1 MKYPK
6 ALGLAAVAA
15 MALTALLGAGSASA
29 TVLCKTALEEGC
41 AGTWDY
47 PAGTEIDLSL
57 VGTTSTSGTSGELLD
72 TCTESTSKGSTT
84 NTGGASE
91 TVDWNL
97 TVYSSSNCTGTTD
110 TISNGSLEVHWI
122 AGSTNG
128 TVTSKNTQ
136 ATKII
141 PGGVSCTYG
150 TGASGSDLGT
160 LEGGAEPTLH
170 VKTPLAKLAG
180 SFLCPGEVVWDGF
193 YAVTS
198 PQPLYVSKS

>member
-1 MKYPK
+1 MKYLK
-6 ALGLAAVAA
+6 TLGFAAVTA
-15 MALTALLGAGSASA
+15 MALTAFFGASSASA
-29 TVLCKTALEEGC
+29 TVLCKTALSEGC
-41 AGTWDY
+41 AGNWDY
-47 PAGTEIDLSL
+47 PTGTEIDLSL
-57 VGTTSTSGTSGELLD
+57 VSTTSTKTTEGELLD
-72 TCTESTSKGSTT
+72 ACTEGTSKGSTT
-84 NTGGASE
+84 NTGGPSE

-122 AGSTNG
+122 SGSTNG

-150 TGASGSDLGT
+150 TGATGTDLGT
-160 LEGGAEPTLH
+160 LEGGTEPTLH
-170 VKTPLAKLAG
+170 VKTPLSKLAG

-198 PQPLYVSKS
+198 PRPLYVSAS